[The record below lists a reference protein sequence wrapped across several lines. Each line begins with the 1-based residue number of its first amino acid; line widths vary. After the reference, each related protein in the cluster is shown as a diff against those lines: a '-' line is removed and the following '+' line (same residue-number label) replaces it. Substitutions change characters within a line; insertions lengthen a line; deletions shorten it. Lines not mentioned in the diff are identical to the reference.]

1 MRNKSTGGARL
12 ALCLTA
18 TAIFLALSLC
28 HADDRRRQIAIFT
41 PGMGLSA
48 VHGGMQEGLVR
59 FGYVEGRNIT
69 YDVEDTRG
77 SYADLPARAAK
88 LMARAPD
95 LLFAVTN
102 PHALE
107 AKQATG
113 PIVFAWVGDPVR
125 AGLVS
130 GSADSRSNLTGV
142 SAGGDLL
149 SGKRLE
155 VLISIAPK
163 IKRLLVFVSGNE
175 PISASAFQEVQ
186 EPARKMGIQIVRC
199 DVGTAK
205 EIGAALG
212 EKHGVFD
219 AIFQTPSILLRS
231 QIDLLIDRAKKAG
244 QPLSVIDSELV
255 DRSALISYGPDPRLV
270 GAQAAEMVAKILSGA
285 KPGDLTVQAPNRYLL
300 AINQTTAKQIGI
312 TIPRGI
318 LEQTDRLTQ

>member
-1 MRNKSTGGARL
+1 MGLIATG
-12 ALCLTA
+12 
-18 TAIFLALSLC
+18 IFLAASFG

-48 VHGGMQEGLVR
+48 VHGGMQEGLAR
-59 FGYVEGRNIT
+59 LGYVEGKNII

-77 SYADLPARAAK
+77 SYSDLPARAEK
-88 LMARAPD
+88 IMARAPD

-102 PHALE
+102 PHALA
-107 AKQATG
+107 AKQAAG
-113 PIVFAWVGDPVR
+113 PIVFAWVGDPIR
-125 AGLVS
+125 AGLVAGYS
-130 GSADSRSNLTGV
+130 DSKSNLTGV
-142 SAGGDLL
+142 SAGGDRL

-155 VLISIAPK
+155 MLVAIAPK
-163 IKRLLVFVSGNE
+163 IRRLLIFVSRSE
-175 PISASAFQEVQ
+175 PVSSSAFQEVQ
-186 EPARKMGIQIVRC
+186 EPARKMGIQIVRR
-199 DVGTAK
+199 DVGSAQ
-205 EIGAALG
+205 EIGAVLG
-212 EKHGVFD
+212 EKHGAFD

-231 QIDLLIDRAKKAG
+231 QIDLLIGRAKKAG

-255 DRSALISYGPDPRLV
+255 DRGALISYGPDPRLV
-270 GAQAAEMVAKILSGA
+270 GAQAAEMVAKIMNGA